1 MQPTLPLRIKL
12 AIGGMVLALWT
23 TSALSQKKYDPGA
36 SDTEIRIGNTAP
48 YSGPAAAIG
57 NLGRAQVAYWKS
69 VNASGGINGRKVTL
83 VSLDDGYSPPKT
95 VEVTR
100 QLVEQEGVLATF
112 GSIGTATQSAVQ
124 RYLNGKKVPQLLIAS
139 GAAKWNNPKEFPWS
153 MSFYPQNDVEASV
166 YAKYILQAKP
176 DAKIAVLYQNDDFG
190 KDFVRGLRRGL
201 GERAGKMIVK
211 EASYEVTDPSVD
223 SQMVALAG
231 SGADTFLNVTTPKF
245 GAQAIRKA
253 HDIGWKP
260 LHFIASATTS
270 IPAVM
275 EPAGIEKSVGII
287 SVASFKVPGDP
298 AWDNDPAMKEYFEV
312 MKRYNPEHSPTDYFN
327 LTGYATAQFAAML
340 LKKSGD
346 ELTREN
352 LLKQATGLKDVSL
365 PMLLPGVTVSYSP
378 DNYAGFSKLRLAR
391 FDGKRWAVFSD
402 VIDVSAALA
411 RK

>member
-1 MQPTLPLRIKL
+1 
-12 AIGGMVLALWT
+12 MVLALWT

-211 EASYEVTDPSVD
+211 EA
-223 SQMVALAG
+223 
-231 SGADTFLNVTTPKF
+231 
-245 GAQAIRKA
+245 
-253 HDIGWKP
+253 
-260 LHFIASATTS
+260 
-270 IPAVM
+270 
-275 EPAGIEKSVGII
+275 
-287 SVASFKVPGDP
+287 
-298 AWDNDPAMKEYFEV
+298 
-312 MKRYNPEHSPTDYFN
+312 
-327 LTGYATAQFAAML
+327 
-340 LKKSGD
+340 
-346 ELTREN
+346 
-352 LLKQATGLKDVSL
+352 
-365 PMLLPGVTVSYSP
+365 
-378 DNYAGFSKLRLAR
+378 
-391 FDGKRWAVFSD
+391 
-402 VIDVSAALA
+402 
-411 RK
+411 